1 MPLFFPKK
9 TGRTMTKAAHRRDF
23 FSSGLL
29 LPRAFFTAAAAWAG
43 RARMAYRSRRE
54 LAAMDDRMLSDIG
67 ISRTQAQ
74 HEANR
79 KFWSFGPPPPEA

>member
-23 FSSGLL
+23 FSSGLV
-29 LPRAFFTAAAAWAG
+29 LPRAFFTAAASWAVA
-43 RARMAYRSRRE
+43 ARKVYRSRRE

-67 ISRTQAQ
+67 ISRSQAQ
-74 HEANR
+74 AEANR
-79 KFWSFGPPPPEA
+79 KFWSFALPPEG